1 MKSQEK
7 TKIVQEIEAILG
19 DDFELQ
25 RAPTNPSLIG
35 GLMAYKSGISKYA
48 LDDTGLLIGLNLA
61 SAGLDDETWKKIVT
75 LLETEKVQLQAL
87 NLWKNEITE
96 LVLPFGVRALEK
108 FDVDENPI
116 ENLPKETV
124 EEGSAAILNFFKQ
137 IEEQEGT
144 VPLYEAKLLIV
155 GEPGAGKTTLLKKLE
170 DPEYIVP
177 LKGDPAVKSTVGI
190 NIYEGWKF
198 QYNGNEAI
206 EFKAN
211 LWDFGGQE
219 IQYMTHHFFL
229 TPRALYILVAD
240 DRKQNTE
247 FDYWF
252 RIINLLGK
260 ESDKE
265 KINVLVLLNEIN
277 HISISNF
284 SLSKYREDYP
294 GMHIEMLEV
303 DFSKKDHRSDGL
315 VPNIQRMLCGLPH
328 IGDELPRLWV
338 PIRDDLI
345 EIRKERPHITFAEFA
360 DICGRDRGG
369 KQLQKEEDQRFLSR
383 YLHRLGVMLHYQ
395 EDDFLD
401 NFVILNPQWAVD
413 AVYSVLQDSRV
424 VKNKGRFT
432 KQDLKG
438 FWKEY
443 DRDERARLLTLML
456 KDRFEICY
464 PSPISDEY
472 IAPQLLPNERPEF
485 EWDSTSTLKFRY
497 QYPFMPKGLISR
509 LIVRLSDLIAG
520 DGAHVWNEGVLVED
534 KNGCQAQIIQEKTVK
549 EGLEVLEIEVQG
561 DKYGR
566 KYLLNYIRTE
576 VRKIHDKSFK
586 HIDYEE
592 MIPCI
597 CEDCVG
603 DSQPKFFEHSE
614 LLKYQEGNVAEIDCS
629 KNKIKKVS
637 VRALL
642 EGVFE
647 GPARREEDKDYHFHL
662 NFDPKLHK
670 DIKEIK
676 QGVDYIRD
684 DTYAILKNQ
693 EGQQKY
699 LDALLIYAGKH
710 QDSLKLLFEQINT
723 VQITTDELNR
733 VNAFLEERL
742 DQYFKQLPS
751 GNEIAQK
758 WNDAKESMP
767 HVPDAKWKVKLK
779 FNFVFA
785 SFEKELSWDS
795 KAALKHIRRE
805 INAFRKGEKT
815 FKQLFVED
823 DEDE

>member
-1 MKSQEK
+1 MTSTEK
-7 TKIVQEIEAILG
+7 PKIIKKVEALWG
-19 DDFELQ
+19 EGFELHL
-25 RAPTNPSLIG
+25 APTYPTVID
-35 GLMAYKSGISKYA
+35 GLMAYKSGVPKYA
-48 LDDTGLLIGLNLA
+48 LDDTGKLLGLNLA
-61 SAGLDDETWKKIVT
+61 ATGLGDDKWEKIVAW
-75 LLETEKVQLQAL
+75 LEKDKVRLQAL
-87 NLWKNEITE
+87 NLWDNELTQ
-96 LVLPFGVRALEK
+96 LRLPVGVKALEQL
-108 FDVDENPI
+108 DVDENPI
-116 ENLPKETV
+116 ENLPRETV
-124 EEGSAAILNFFKQ
+124 EEGNAAILNFFKQ

-170 DPEYIVP
+170 NPKYIVP
-177 LKGDPAVKSTVGI
+177 AKGDPEVKSTVGI
-190 NIYEGWKF
+190 NIYEGWEF
-198 QYNGNEAI
+198 PFNEDSSI
-206 EFKAN
+206 DFKAN

-260 ESDKE
+260 ENDEE

-284 SLSKYREDYP
+284 SLSKYRDDYP
-294 GMHIEMLEV
+294 GMRIEMLEV
-303 DFSKKDHRSDGL
+303 DFSVKDHRSEGL
-315 VPNIQRMLCGLPH
+315 VPNIQRLLCGLPH

-345 EIRKERPHITFAEFA
+345 EIRKKRPHITFKEFA
-360 DICGRDRGG
+360 AVCSKVRGG

-424 VKNKGRFT
+424 VKNHGRFT
-432 KQDLKG
+432 KQDLKE

-443 DRDERARLLTLML
+443 DADERARLLTLML

-464 PSPISDEY
+464 PSPISDVY
-472 IAPQLLPNERPEF
+472 IAPQLLPNEPPEF
-485 EWDSTSTLKFRY
+485 EWDSASTLKFRF

-520 DGAHVWNEGVLVED
+520 NGNQVWNEGVLIED
-534 KNGCQAQIIQEKTVK
+534 KNDCQAQIIQEKTVK

-561 DKYGR
+561 GVHER
-566 KYLLNYIRTE
+566 KYLLNYVRNE
-576 VRKIHDKSFK
+576 VRKIHEKSFK

-592 MIPCI
+592 MVPCI
-597 CEDCVG
+597 CEDCNG
-603 DSQPKFFEHSE
+603 DPQPKFFEYSE
-614 LLKYQEGNVAEIDCS
+614 LLKYQEGNVPEIDCS
-629 KNKIKKVS
+629 KDKIKRVS
-637 VRALL
+637 VKALL
-642 EGVFE
+642 EGISE
-647 GPARREEDKDYHFHL
+647 ELDQANRKMLPYGPGGYPGLRE
-662 NFDPKLHK
+662 
-670 DIKEIK
+670 DIKGIK
-676 QGVDYIRD
+676 ENIEHLRD
-684 DTYAILKNQ
+684 ETYAILKNQ

-699 LDALLIYAGKH
+699 LDTLLVYAGKH
-710 QDSLKLLFEQINT
+710 QDSLKLVFEQINT
-723 VQITTDELNR
+723 LQISADELNR
-733 VNAFLEERL
+733 VNTFLGERL
-742 DQYFKQLPS
+742 DQYMKQLPP
-751 GNEIAQK
+751 GNEVAEK
-758 WNDAKESMP
+758 WKEAKESMP

-779 FNFVFA
+779 FNVLFA

-795 KAALKHIRRE
+795 RAALKLIRKE
-805 INAFRKGEKT
+805 ITAFRKGEKT
-815 FKQLFVED
+815 FKQLFIEEDD
-823 DEDE
+823 DED